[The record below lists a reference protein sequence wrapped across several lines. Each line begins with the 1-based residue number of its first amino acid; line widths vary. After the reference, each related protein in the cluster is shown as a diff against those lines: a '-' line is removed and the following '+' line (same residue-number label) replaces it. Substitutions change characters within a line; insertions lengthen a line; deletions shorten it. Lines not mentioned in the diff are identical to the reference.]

1 VSNARPARRLIFG
14 LISGPRPS
22 SAYGYSQALDGT
34 WNDYLSENKKQ
45 FASRTDFSDSV
56 DFIGW
61 YVDRAHKF
69 ANISKDDFYSLYLAY
84 HEGLNGF
91 IDKTYRNKNW

>member
-1 VSNARPARRLIFG
+1 MSNARPARRLIFG

-56 DFIGW
+56 DFIG
-61 YVDRAHKF
+61 
-69 ANISKDDFYSLYLAY
+69 
-84 HEGLNGF
+84 
-91 IDKTYRNKNW
+91 